1 MHFTMC
7 GRTGAVLLLFAAS
20 VFGAPKD
27 IPRPPVGDD
36 LSVEVMRGGST
47 VITLK
52 AYEGRNNPLAY
63 EITGKPEHGRL
74 AGFRQADGNRQGF
87 ASVVYT
93 HGDDEA
99 STADSFA
106 FRARAVTGGGASR
119 PIKVGIR
126 VIDSPPRLAAP
137 QQLDFAAIAGENDVR
152 VISLTNAGGAILEG
166 RLAPSEPFFV
176 VGDGYFRLGR
186 GQSTKMSIRFSP
198 RSMAAVAMQKLSP
211 APADPSGVIVLNAKA
226 EEPFAA
232 KAGVAE
238 VQPDGA
244 REGII
249 SLTNFSAAPLD
260 LSVGVQ
266 PGDIAEVPAKVRIAG
281 KRTAEIPV
289 RIGAEKK
296 GGALDLEVEIS
307 NGFGTQRLTLA
318 MPPVPP
324 RLAVLTSKLDFREQN
339 EAELQVTN
347 SGGVM
352 GRFTLDL
359 PEGIRPVDRALNFP
373 IEPGEMRA
381 VRLQQEN
388 AGGAPAGDTVV
399 VDLGTEGKIPVPLE
413 FAVAKATPPPVRAKP
428 MPASGLVNAAH
439 DAPPENAGDDR
450 TETQSP
456 EPSPCRIM
464 SYTPMTSAKTR
475 ATLQLVVEAPPEV
488 TGYRL
493 ERCEISVGNKPSI
506 QPVFKA
512 IRHEGGS
519 TAVVTGRAKS
529 EDREFTLVKVSADG
543 LTPGTGTFWR
553 LVPLAGETVLP
564 PTAEF
569 LISTVSPGSFSWR
582 GFFLWVL
589 VAFLGAILWLMWK
602 SRRLPGNEN
611 PAGKI
616 R

>member
-1 MHFTMC
+1 MM
-7 GRTGAVLLLFAAS
+7 LLLFAAGVS
-20 VFGAPKD
+20 GAPKE

-36 LSVEVMRGGST
+36 LNIEVMRGGST
-47 VITLK
+47 VVTLK

-63 EITGKPEHGRL
+63 EITEKPEHGRL
-74 AGFRQADGNRQGF
+74 TGFRQADENRQGF

-93 HGDDEA
+93 HGDDET
-99 STADSFA
+99 STADEFA

-126 VIDSPPRLAAP
+126 VMDAPPRLAAP
-137 QQLDFAAIAGENDVR
+137 QQLDFAAIAGEDDVR
-152 VISLTNAGGAILEG
+152 VISLTNAGGSILEG

-176 VGDGYFRLGR
+176 EGDGYFRLGR
-186 GQSTKMSIRFSP
+186 GESAKMTIRFSP
-198 RSMAAVAMQKLSP
+198 RSTSAVAMQKLSP
-211 APADPSGVIVLNAKA
+211 APADPSGIIVLNAKA
-226 EEPFAA
+226 GEPFAA
-232 KAGVAE
+232 KSGVAE

-249 SLTNFSAAPLD
+249 SLTNFSTAPLD

-266 PGDIAEVPAKVRIAG
+266 PDDGAEVPEKIRIAG

-296 GGALDLEVEIS
+296 GGALDLQIEIS
-307 NGFGTQRLTLA
+307 NGFATQILTMA

-324 RLAVLTSKLDFREQN
+324 RLAVLTSQLDFREQK

-352 GRFTLDL
+352 GRFTLDV
-359 PEGIRPVDRALNFP
+359 PEGIRPVDRALNFS

-381 VRLQQEN
+381 VRLQQESAN
-388 AGGAPAGDTVV
+388 SATTGNTVV
-399 VDLGTEGKIPVPLE
+399 VDLGMEGEIPVPLV
-413 FAVAKATPPPVRAKP
+413 FAAAKATPSPARAKP
-428 MPASGLVNAAH
+428 MPVPGLANTVH
-439 DAPPENAGDDR
+439 DAPPVNADDDR
-450 TETQSP
+450 TEIPSL
-456 EPSPCRIM
+456 EPSPCKIVN
-464 SYTPMTSAKTR
+464 YTPMTSAKTR

-493 ERCEISVGNKPSI
+493 ERCEISSDGKPSI
-506 QPVFKA
+506 QPVFKVVPHRGDA
-512 IRHEGGS
+512 
-519 TAVVTGRAKS
+519 TAVATGRAKS
-529 EDREFTLVKVSADG
+529 GDREVTLVKVSADG
-543 LTPGTGTFWR
+543 LPPGTGTFWR

-564 PTAEF
+564 PTKEF
-569 LISTVSPGSFSWR
+569 LISTVSPGGISWR
-582 GFFLWVL
+582 GFLLWVL
-589 VAFLGAILWLMWK
+589 IAFLGAILWLLWK
-602 SRRLPGNEN
+602 SRRLPRNEN